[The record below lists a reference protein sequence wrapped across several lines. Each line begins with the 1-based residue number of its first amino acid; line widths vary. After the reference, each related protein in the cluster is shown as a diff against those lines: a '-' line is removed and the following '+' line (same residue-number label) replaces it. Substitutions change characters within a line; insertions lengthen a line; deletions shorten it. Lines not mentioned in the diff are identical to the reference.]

1 MWLFR
6 KTLPISHTIVVSII
20 CSRAYIFEVWASRV
34 NSSRVTIVRPF
45 NRNPLFILYSS
56 WSIPSVLSYRILYF
70 RISPNLIG
78 GIQFRD
84 ALRPI
89 VREQIYLMNR
99 NICYLFL
106 MIMDSWRHEKR
117 LSYKLRCYKRI
128 SSPVKSRN
136 NTREKISY
144 FFHVFDIANQLLTR
158 LHLSRHSVRLMNER

>member
-1 MWLFR
+1 MLIFGEN
-6 KTLPISHTIVVSII
+6 PIWQHSQK
-20 CSRAYIFEVWASRV
+20 F
-34 NSSRVTIVRPF
+34 
-45 NRNPLFILYSS
+45 
-56 WSIPSVLSYRILYF
+56 PSVLSYRILYF
-70 RISPNLIG
+70 RISPNLTG

-89 VREQIYLMNR
+89 VREEIYLMNR
-99 NICYLFL
+99 NICYLYL

-158 LHLSRHSVRLMNER
+158 HSPFAPLGQVDEWTVKPSRFSIQGRLSKFFRIAAKTLKNLYRSQAVTLELS

>member
-1 MWLFR
+1 MLIFGEN
-6 KTLPISHTIVVSII
+6 PIWQHSQK
-20 CSRAYIFEVWASRV
+20 F
-34 NSSRVTIVRPF
+34 
-45 NRNPLFILYSS
+45 
-56 WSIPSVLSYRILYF
+56 PSVLSYRILYF
-70 RISPNLIG
+70 RISPNLTG

-89 VREQIYLMNR
+89 VREEIYLMNR
-99 NICYLFL
+99 NVCYLFL

-158 LHLSRHSVRLMNER
+158 HSPFAPLDQVDEWTVKPSRFSIQGRLSKFFRIMAAKTLKNLYRSQAVTLELS

>member
-1 MWLFR
+1 MLIFGEN
-6 KTLPISHTIVVSII
+6 PIWQHSQK
-20 CSRAYIFEVWASRV
+20 F
-34 NSSRVTIVRPF
+34 
-45 NRNPLFILYSS
+45 
-56 WSIPSVLSYRILYF
+56 PSVLSYRILYF
-70 RISPNLIG
+70 RISPNLTG

-89 VREQIYLMNR
+89 VREEIYLMNR

-158 LHLSRHSVRLMNER
+158 HSPFAPLGQVDEWTVKPSRFSIQGRLSKFFRIAAKTLKNLYRSQAVTLELS

>member
-1 MWLFR
+1 MLIFGEN
-6 KTLPISHTIVVSII
+6 PIWQHSQK
-20 CSRAYIFEVWASRV
+20 F
-34 NSSRVTIVRPF
+34 
-45 NRNPLFILYSS
+45 
-56 WSIPSVLSYRILYF
+56 PSVLSYRILYF
-70 RISPNLIG
+70 RISPNLTG

-89 VREQIYLMNR
+89 VREEIYLMNR

-128 SSPVKSRN
+128 SSPVKSRY
-136 NTREKISY
+136 NTREKIPY

-158 LHLSRHSVRLMNER
+158 HSPFAPLGQVDEWTVKPSRFSIQGRLSKFFRIMAAKTLKNLYRSQAVTLELS

>member
-1 MWLFR
+1 MKIPYDSTPR
-6 KTLPISHTIVVSII
+6 
-20 CSRAYIFEVWASRV
+20 
-34 NSSRVTIVRPF
+34 NS
-45 NRNPLFILYSS
+45 L
-56 WSIPSVLSYRILYF
+56 LSYLIVFYF
-70 RISPNLIG
+70 RISPNLTG

-89 VREQIYLMNR
+89 VREEIYLMNR

-144 FFHVFDIANQLLTR
+144 FFHVFDIANQLNHFMNT
-158 LHLSRHSVRLMNER
+158 LSSHESKPK